1 MAPLTREL
9 RVFIGTFN
17 LGNAPVRRCVSHT
30 HALLRIASSALLRA
44 FPVLHSRPQRNK

>member
-30 HALLRIASSALLRA
+30 HALLHHAASALLRA
-44 FPVLHSRPQRNK
+44 CPALHSRPQRNK

>member
-9 RVFIGTFN
+9 RIFVGTFN

-30 HALLRIASSALLRA
+30 HALLHHAAGALPCA
-44 FPVLHSRPQRNK
+44 FPALHSRPRRNK